1 MNPTFVAR
9 SLHNLLLQDHSQ
21 PQVVLDA
28 WRSQSSAR
36 DTLALFST
44 DDVLQMGGDQNASV
58 VLKQHV
64 DALKDP
70 STIEKNA
77 KATASWDKN
86 AALSKMLT
94 AVETA
99 NQEGGPAA
107 ALAAATQHA
116 RASAA

>member
-36 DTLALFST
+36 DTLASFST
-44 DDVLQMGGDQNASV
+44 DDVPQMGGDQNASV
-58 VLKQHV
+58 LLKQHV

-70 STIEKNA
+70 TTIANYA

-86 AALSKMLT
+86 AAVSRMLT

-99 NQEGGPAA
+99 NQEGGLAA

-116 RASAA
+116 RASAS